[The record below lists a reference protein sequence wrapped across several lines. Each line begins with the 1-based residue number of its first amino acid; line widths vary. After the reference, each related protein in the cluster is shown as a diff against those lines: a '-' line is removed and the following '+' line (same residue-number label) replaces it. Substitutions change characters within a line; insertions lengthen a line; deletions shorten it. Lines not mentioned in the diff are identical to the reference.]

1 MAGSLAYEA
10 SSPEEAANYVDIIAK
25 EKPDII
31 KLMITGGV
39 LDAEKVGEPGVLRM
53 SPEIVRAACKRAHEL
68 GFKVAAHVESPEG
81 VRVALENGVDSIEHG
96 AKPTEEIMKLFRER
110 KAFQVSTISPALPFA
125 LFDREISH
133 ATYEQQENG
142 KIVFDGIVSL
152 AKECLKEGIPVG
164 LGTDTA
170 CPYVTQYDM
179 WRELYYYSKFC
190 GVSESFAIYSATLL
204 NATLAGIGDITGSI
218 EKGKMAEMIVVE
230 KNPLEDLR
238 ALRNPDMVVMRDKII
253 RLPKVKKIPEVET
266 ELDKW
271 L

>member
-1 MAGSLAYEA
+1 
-10 SSPEEAANYVDIIAK
+10 
-25 EKPDII
+25 
-31 KLMITGGV
+31 
-39 LDAEKVGEPGVLRM
+39 
-53 SPEIVRAACKRAHEL
+53 
-68 GFKVAAHVESPEG
+68 
-81 VRVALENGVDSIEHG
+81 
-96 AKPTEEIMKLFRER
+96 
-110 KAFQVSTISPALPFA
+110 
-125 LFDREISH
+125 
-133 ATYEQQENG
+133 
-142 KIVFDGIVSL
+142 
-152 AKECLKEGIPVG
+152 
-164 LGTDTA
+164 
-170 CPYVTQYDM
+170 M

-190 GVSESFAIYSATLL
+190 GVSENFAIYSATLL